1 MRQLVRKRGRG
12 IVRKLVYLKNVGES
26 RSDYKQED
34 RGGKPVVHNVR
45 FVTGVEKDLEIVQS
59 WWEQRERQK
68 KENFLGKKLEQ
79 KRENA

>member
-1 MRQLVRKRGRG
+1 M
-12 IVRKLVYLKNVGES
+12 RKLVYLKNVGES

-68 KENFLGKKLEQ
+68 KRIFWEKNWSKKGKMLRK
-79 KRENA
+79 